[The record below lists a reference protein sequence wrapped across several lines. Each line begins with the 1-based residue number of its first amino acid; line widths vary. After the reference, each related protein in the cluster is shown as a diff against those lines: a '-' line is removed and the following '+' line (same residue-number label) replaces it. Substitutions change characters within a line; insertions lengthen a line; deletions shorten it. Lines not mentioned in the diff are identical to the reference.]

1 MRTLVLVAALGL
13 VAAAAEIRQQPKP
26 PAQASGTAR
35 IRGAV
40 VDASTGTP
48 VRRASVR
55 LRAMP
60 ASGGTWTTV
69 TDDNGAFE
77 IPGLPAG
84 RFSLTVTKG
93 GYLTLGPGQT
103 APGDRA
109 RPIEAADGS
118 TVDLPP
124 ILLPRGGVV
133 TGRILDEY
141 GDAVPEITVQAFR
154 AQYMQGMRRLVSVR
168 SAQTNDIG
176 QYRIYG
182 LQPGTYYVAATSRGA
197 DGNPHSIAEP
207 GTEAVRGGGG
217 LAPTFYP
224 GTVAAGD
231 AQRIAVGAATE
242 TPGVDFSLRPARLA
256 RINGTIVDA
265 RGAPANDYVVML
277 NPARSDG
284 ALLGGTT
291 MSPENPGG
299 RFTLSNVAPGEYR
312 LDVRARAAIEAIAQS
327 GGVGQTQSADVP
339 FASVPITVAGEDIDG
354 VVIRLASGH
363 RLSGRVIVEGA
374 EAGASLPASLKV
386 SALPAVGGISAT
398 MLAAAAPVASDGTF
412 TVRGVEGRRFVRVA
426 GLPGGWA
433 LQSVRAGGLD
443 VTDSGIDV
451 MDGIDGVEIVLTAN
465 ATRLSVVVTDAAG
478 NLVPAASVI
487 IFPEDREL
495 RTAPHNRYVTTARSG
510 AEGRFEI
517 RGLPAASYLAIALPA
532 LEDGEWAEPDHLDRV
547 SAAATRVT
555 LVKGESTTVA
565 LRAREY

>member
-1 MRTLVLVAALGL
+1 MRILALVIGLGL
-13 VAAAAEIRQQPKP
+13 TMVSAEIPRQAQSA
-26 PAQASGTAR
+26 AQATGTAR

-40 VDASTGTP
+40 VDAATGTP

-69 TDDNGAFE
+69 TDGNGAFE
-77 IPGLPAG
+77 IPGLPSG
-84 RFSLTVTKG
+84 RFSLSVSKG

-103 APGDRA
+103 TPGDRA

-124 ILLPRGGVV
+124 ILLPRGGVI
-133 TGRILDEY
+133 TGRINDEY
-141 GDAVPEITVQAFR
+141 GDMVPEVTVQAFR
-154 AQYMQGMRRLVSVR
+154 AQYMQGMRRLTSVR

-207 GTEAVRGGGG
+207 GTDAVAGGGG

-224 GTVAAGD
+224 GTVTAGD
-231 AQRIAVGAATE
+231 AQRIVVGPATE
-242 TPGVDFSLRPARLA
+242 TPGVDFALLPVRLA
-256 RINGTIVDA
+256 RITGTIVDA
-265 RGAPANDYVVML
+265 RGAPAGDYAVML
-277 NPARSDG
+277 NPARADG

-299 RFTLSNVAPGEYR
+299 RFTLSNAPPGEYR
-312 LDVRARAAIEAIAQS
+312 LDVRSRAAIEAIAQT
-327 GGVGQTQSADVP
+327 GGRVGQPQDATP
-339 FASVPITVAGEDIDG
+339 FASVPITVTGEDVDG
-354 VVIRLASGH
+354 LLVRLTSGH
-363 RLSGRVIVEGA
+363 QLAGRVTIEGGA
-374 EAGASLPASLKV
+374 AGTTLPAGMRV
-386 SALPAVGGISAT
+386 SVMPGTGGISSA
-398 MLAAAAPVASDGTF
+398 MLAAAAPVGSDGAF
-412 TVRGVEGRRFVRVA
+412 RVRGLEGRRFVRVA

-443 VTDSGIDV
+443 VTDSGIEVLDDV
-451 MDGIDGVEIVLTAN
+451 EGVEIVITAN

-478 NLVPAASVI
+478 NLVPEAAVI

-495 RTAPHNRYVTTARSG
+495 RTAPHNRYVTTARTG

-517 RGLPAASYLAIALPA
+517 RGLPAASYLAIAVPA

-565 LRAREY
+565 LGARED